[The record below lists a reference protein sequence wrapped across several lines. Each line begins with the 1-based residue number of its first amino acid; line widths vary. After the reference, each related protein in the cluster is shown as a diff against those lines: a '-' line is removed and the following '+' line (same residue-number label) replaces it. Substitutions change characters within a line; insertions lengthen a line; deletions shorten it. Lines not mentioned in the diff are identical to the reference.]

1 MSAVKPGSPD
11 GSARVWPIA
20 ITIGLI
26 VVVLV
31 NVTFIVIAV
40 RGADPVA
47 ESYES
52 GER

>member
-1 MSAVKPGSPD
+1 MSAVKPGSPG

>member
-1 MSAVKPGSPD
+1 VRTVEPPRPRSKSRA
-11 GSARVWPIA
+11 WPIG

-31 NVTFIVIAV
+31 NLTFIVIAV

-47 ESYES
+47 ESYEA